1 LDPVIHDHGE
11 KLNRMNDEIRIETP
25 EAVSFGYEVAGIGS
39 RFMAALVDSLL
50 IVIIEAMVLLVVVG
64 VLTAT
69 PGDLLSG
76 QLGVWIVAGLG
87 LLAFALLWGYYLFF
101 EMLWNGQSPGKRWV
115 GLRVIKDTGA
125 PVSLVDSAIRNLVR
139 LVDFLPAYYGV
150 GVLVMF
156 LNDQARRLGD
166 FAAGTLV
173 IRERKDVTLESL
185 TASPRPSE
193 PGTPVESLPGLEN
206 LTSDD
211 YDLIVRFLQRRHG
224 LANRD
229 QLALRLAATI
239 DARMGLSP
247 RNPSPQAA
255 EQFLEHV
262 VNDYR
267 QRAQAGGEQQ
277 P

>member
-1 LDPVIHDHGE
+1 
-11 KLNRMNDEIRIETP
+11 MNDEIRIETP
-25 EAVSFGYEVAGIGS
+25 EAVSFGYEIAGIGS

-50 IVIIEAMVLLVVVG
+50 IVILEAMVLLVVLS
-64 VLTAT
+64 VLATT

-76 QLGVWIVAGLG
+76 QLGVWIIAGLG

-101 EMLWNGQSPGKRWV
+101 EMIWNGQSPGKRWV

-139 LVDFLPAYYGV
+139 FVDFMPAYYGV
-150 GVLVMF
+150 GVIVMF

-173 IRERKDVTLESL
+173 IRERRDVTLESL
-185 TASPRPSE
+185 TVTPRRSDSSAPE
-193 PGTPVESLPGLEN
+193 DPLPGLEN

-211 YDLIVRFLQRRHG
+211 YDLIVRFLQRRSE

-229 QLALRLAATI
+229 RLARRLATTI
-239 DARMGLSP
+239 GARMGYSSRDL
-247 RNPSPQAA
+247 SPQAA
-255 EQFLEHV
+255 ERFLEHV
-262 VNDYR
+262 VNVYR
-267 QRAQAGGEQQ
+267 QRVQAGDE
-277 P
+277 

>member
-1 LDPVIHDHGE
+1 
-11 KLNRMNDEIRIETP
+11 MNDEIRIETP

-39 RFMAALVDSLL
+39 RFMAALVDSFL
-50 IVIIEAMVLLVVVG
+50 IVIMQAVVVLVILG
-64 VLTAT
+64 VLAAT

-76 QLGVWIVAGLG
+76 QFGVWIVAGLG

-150 GVLVMF
+150 GVIVMF

-185 TASPRPSE
+185 TASPRRSE
-193 PGTPVESLPGLEN
+193 SEALVDSLPGLEN

-211 YDLIVRFLQRRHG
+211 YDLIVRFLKRRQG

-229 QLALRLAATI
+229 RLALRLAATI
-239 DARMGLSP
+239 GARMGYSSRDL
-247 RNPSPQAA
+247 SPQAA
-255 EQFLEHV
+255 EKFLEHV

-267 QRAQAGGEQQ
+267 QRAQARGEQRV
-277 P
+277 